1 MLEILGSK
9 ALGISWLAS
18 IQLYTKNGQFQALP
32 KSNLVCRCDII
43 GKRSK
48 LFSKFR
54 KSNKLLSSWWIPS
67 LVACRV
73 LFFIF
78 LLWHRSVR
86 AAWLLLHTLDKMLW
100 AKGQFFMLQHIH
112 YFLASIFQNTNPSR
126 LYLKI
131 LSEPHLSH
139 KQKLYSKS
147 QFFPK
152 FSRPCYPSRSFFG
165 ATDPYKSTLCQTS
178 PYESWQPTRKQL
190 CFAQRVNFKERAKDL
205 FSPSRMLSGSSVLFR
220 QWSVVLFWY
229 PEGH

>member
-1 MLEILGSK
+1 M
-9 ALGISWLAS
+9 
-18 IQLYTKNGQFQALP
+18 NPLP
-32 KSNLVCRCDII
+32 CSMQ
-43 GKRSK
+43 
-48 LFSKFR
+48 
-54 KSNKLLSSWWIPS
+54 S
-67 LVACRV
+67 LVF
-73 LFFIF
+73 LFF

-112 YFLASIFQNTNPSR
+112 YFLASIFRNTNPSQ
-126 LYLKI
+126 LYLEI

-139 KQKLYSKS
+139 KQKVFFFKISV
-147 QFFPK
+147 FPK

-205 FSPSRMLSGSSVLFR
+205 FSPSRMLSGSSVVFR

-229 PEGH
+229 PGGH